1 MAVGTNKL
9 QKVVENDKTKQSRIG
24 TEQPKGRREAESEP
38 DNQNTQ
44 DQAQC
49 PALTSRAN
57 CLCFTRKSSHESFEN
72 LAWPCQSSCSS
83 LSTRRSP
90 GKNLSFAR
98 QPWSSSSMSYRSQN
112 SAREITRGRAIF
124 VGDVGVEPGAVSE
137 RGGATTGG

>member
-49 PALTSRAN
+49 PALT
-57 CLCFTRKSSHESFEN
+57 L
-72 LAWPCQSSCSS
+72 
-83 LSTRRSP
+83 
-90 GKNLSFAR
+90 
-98 QPWSSSSMSYRSQN
+98 
-112 SAREITRGRAIF
+112 
-124 VGDVGVEPGAVSE
+124 
-137 RGGATTGG
+137 